1 MTPVFPGGGRED
13 KATPSS
19 VLLWLQEFGRFWAC
33 GATRG
38 PVLKIPIP
46 GGPKEAQTCG
56 TEPGCSVVARWALE
70 GARSLGPAQVD
81 KPEAYGRK
89 LCKVRSSPSR
99 PSPGSAFRPWLLAL
113 GRPPLAVPVG
123 TSPPSGSRDEM
134 QTISVG
140 E

>member
-1 MTPVFPGGGRED
+1 MED
-13 KATPSS
+13 KAAPSP

-81 KPEAYGRK
+81 KPEALWEEALQGE
-89 LCKVRSSPSR
+89 VIPI
-99 PSPGSAFRPWLLAL
+99 SALARL
-113 GRPPLAVPVG
+113 RL
-123 TSPPSGSRDEM
+123 
-134 QTISVG
+134 
-140 E
+140 